1 MLTPMD
7 IHNHQFKKSIRG
19 YNENEV
25 DDFLDR
31 IVVDYEKILRENERL
46 RNIIDTSDKELE
58 HYRKLEKT
66 MNDTLLVAQKTAD
79 DVISSAKKNADELKE
94 NAALE
99 CQTIRAQAQ
108 LEAQQYVEN
117 ALKKRDAILVEYSK
131 IASEKNSFLLKIRTA
146 LESELAI
153 TTQTINNIPQIE
165 IPIEKSE
172 PVEKPKPAETP
183 APPEKVAPA
192 EITPEIVEKIPEPI
206 EEEENTNIV
215 NISSKP
221 NSAEKKTV
229 IPEETK
235 IYTFVKKS
243 SAPDEEAAK

>member
-7 IHNHQFKKSIRG
+7 IHNHQFKKSMVRG

-46 RNIIDTSDKELE
+46 RNIIDTNDKELE

-79 DVISSAKKNADELKE
+79 DVISSAKKSADELKE

-108 LEAQQYVEN
+108 LEAQQYIEN
-117 ALKKRDAILVEYSK
+117 ALKKRDAILAEYSK

-153 TTQTINNIPQIE
+153 TTQSINNIPHIE
-165 IPIEKSE
+165 IPIEKPE
-172 PVEKPKPAETP
+172 PVEKPKPVETP
-183 APPEKVAPA
+183 APPEKVAPV
-192 EITPEIVEKIPEPI
+192 ETPPEVVEKVPEPI
-206 EEEENTNIV
+206 EEENTRIV

-221 NSAEKKTV
+221 DSAEKKNV

-243 SAPDEEAAK
+243 SAPDEEAAN